1 MSSRKVL
8 VIGGTGYFGRLLIDD
23 LLRNTDCDLTVSS
36 RNCISSNRYETV
48 VADLWAPDSLGRA
61 LPGLNI
67 VKCTGGAFRALA
79 LTLADLCSRGGFHYI
94 AVAARPRF
102 VQQVR
107 SQVSQ

>member
-48 VADLWAPDSLGRA
+48 VADLWDPDSLQRA
-61 LPGLNI
+61 LTGMNI
-67 VKCTGGAFRALA
+67 VICTAGPLQRLPST
-79 LTLADLCSRGGFHYI
+79 LTRLCLRGGIQYLDLT
-94 AVAARPRF
+94 ADRGVVQNVRPR
-102 VQQVR
+102 VL
-107 SQVSQ
+107 